1 MLKKTMT
8 YTNYNGEQI
17 TEDFYFNLSKAEI
30 LEMEM
35 TTEGGMAEYIK
46 GVVNAKNVTEII
58 KIFKELILKAYGKK
72 SPDGRRFIKTPE
84 LREEFAQ
91 TEAYSNL
98 FMMLA
103 TDAEEAA
110 NFVNKVTPADVNVDV
125 EAAMKAVAPDA

>member
-110 NFVNKVTPADVNVDV
+110 NFVNKVTPADVNVDA

>member
-58 KIFKELILKAYGKK
+58 KIFKELILRAYGKK